1 MGLYIKKGEP
11 LCVSSGVYE
20 SYIREGPYVAL
31 RDFEFEEVIEE
42 FKSRALGTEEEY
54 LLLSN
59 FHEYL
64 VTPRYLE
71 RTPCRDIHLGELG
84 RFDVREVFGSGT

>member
-1 MGLYIKKGEP
+1 M
-11 LCVSSGVYE
+11 SSGMYE
-20 SYIREGPYVAL
+20 SYSRAGPYVAL

-42 FKSRALGTEEEY
+42 FKSRVLLPGQEY

-64 VTPRYLE
+64 VELHYVAK
-71 RTPCRDIHLGELG
+71 TPCRNIHLGELG
-84 RFDVREVFGSGT
+84 RFDLREKSDSDD